1 MLGLA
6 EATPP
11 RRRRP
16 GLTPMIDVVFLLL
29 VFFMLAARFGLPG
42 AVDVSSAGVGGAYQG
57 PPRLVSVGA
66 DGPRLNGQPIALAA
80 LAQALTPLMQ
90 TPDDLVIL
98 RPEDGAPVQAL
109 VTTLL
114 ALRDAGLTR
123 LAVIP

>member
-6 EATPP
+6 ETTPP

-42 AVDVSSAGVGGAYQG
+42 ALDVTAAGGGTAYQG
-57 PPRLVSVGA
+57 PPRMVSVTP
-66 DGPRLNGQPIALAA
+66 DGPRLNGQPVALAA
-80 LAQALTPLMQ
+80 LVSALTPLMD
-90 TPDDLVIL
+90 TADDLVIL

-109 VTTLL
+109 VTTVQV
-114 ALRDAGLTR
+114 LRDAGLTQ

>member
-6 EATPP
+6 EVKPP

-42 AVDVSSAGVGGAYQG
+42 ALDVSAAGGGAVYEG
-57 PPRLVSVGA
+57 PPRLVSVTPE
-66 DGPRLNGQPIALAA
+66 GPRLNGQPIPLAA
-80 LAQALTPLMQ
+80 LASALTPLMQ

-109 VTTLL
+109 VTTLQV
-114 ALRDAGLTR
+114 LREAGLTQ